1 MVKEIETL
9 WYRAN
14 GDKYDALA
22 LQVIEDGILVHI
34 MEFLGHYFMAVLAAT
49 QNLLA
54 SGCKSAWASIRVMK
68 QHVAPGF
75 GQDCR
80 NGCIRQ
86 ISSDMA
92 A

>member
-1 MVKEIETL
+1 M
-9 WYRAN
+9 
-14 GDKYDALA
+14 
-22 LQVIEDGILVHI
+22 IEDGILAHNGV
-34 MEFLGHYFMAVLAAT
+34 MEFLGHCFMAVLAAT

-54 SGCKSAWASIRVMK
+54 SGCKSTWASIMVMK
-68 QHVAPGF
+68 QCAAPGF

-80 NGCIRQ
+80 DSCIRQ